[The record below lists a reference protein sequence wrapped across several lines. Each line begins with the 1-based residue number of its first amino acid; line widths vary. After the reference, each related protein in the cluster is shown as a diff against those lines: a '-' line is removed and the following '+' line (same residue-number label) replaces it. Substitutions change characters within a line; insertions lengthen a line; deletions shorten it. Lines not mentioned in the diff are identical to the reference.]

1 MMKGPIGF
9 VFTVIW
15 FAIGLATV
23 GTLKDCTMVM
33 AGKAAKAQQQGISY
47 GKWNR
52 QLVGE
57 PSQPVQSVK

>member
-1 MMKGPIGF
+1 MRGPIGF

-33 AGKAAKAQQQGISY
+33 AGKAAKAQQQSISY

-52 QLVGE
+52 ELVG
-57 PSQPVQSVK
+57 K